1 MSRFTMFSKFTFAT
15 LIGVSSLGI
24 FSPSEGVKAESLD
37 RNYLSTAQ
45 FISPSTITN
54 NFEPKTT
61 IVPESKVIQSHYVKY
76 SKTHY
81 QVKESIPK
89 EIYYSSE
96 GFKGSI
102 QVTTIIDIGD
112 HFLTFYSGTVIRC

>member
-1 MSRFTMFSKFTFAT
+1 MSRFTNFSKFAFAT
-15 LIGVSSLGI
+15 LIGIGSLGV
-24 FSPSEGVKAESLD
+24 FSQSEGVKADSLD
-37 RNYLSTAQ
+37 RTSQNTVQ
-45 FISPSTITN
+45 FIPSSTITN
-54 NFEPKTT
+54 TFEQRTT
-61 IVPESKVIQSHYVKY
+61 IVPESKVIQNHYVKY

-96 GFKGSI
+96 GFKGYV